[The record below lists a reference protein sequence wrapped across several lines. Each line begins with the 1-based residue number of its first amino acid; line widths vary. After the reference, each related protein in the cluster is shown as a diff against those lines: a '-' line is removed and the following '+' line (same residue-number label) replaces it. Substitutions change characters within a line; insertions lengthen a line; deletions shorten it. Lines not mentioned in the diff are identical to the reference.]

1 MSLALYLNKDSFEVG
16 TDEVARGCLFG
27 RVYAAAVIWP
37 QEEPADTIYYPP
49 IRDSKKLTPK
59 KRQKLKEFIENN
71 AIAYAVSYSTEQ
83 EIDKLNILGASQL
96 AMHRALDKVR
106 KQVDFDHILV
116 DGNYF
121 IPYQTYTYNT
131 FEKGDDKFYSIAAAS
146 ILAKVYHD
154 QYIHDLVM
162 EYPDL
167 EKYGLLSNMGYGAAI
182 HMKAIKKYGVTQFHR
197 RTFKPCCGKEFI
209 VKKGIKQII
218 DDNEEE
224 EETIENENNNDIE
237 ELINNLEEKL

>member
-1 MSLALYLNKDSFEVG
+1 MTLALYSNKELIEVG

-37 QEEPADTIYYPP
+37 QEDPPDTAFYPP

-59 KRQKLKEFIENN
+59 KREQLKDFIEAN
-71 AIAYAVSYSTEQ
+71 AIAYAVSYATEQ
-83 EIDKLNILGASQL
+83 EIDRLNILAASQL

-121 IPYQTYTYNT
+121 VPYQTYTYNT
-131 FEKGDDKFYSIAAAS
+131 FEKGDDKFFSIAAAS

-154 QYIHDLVM
+154 RYIKDLVA

-167 EKYGLLSNMGYGAAI
+167 DKYGLQSNMGYGSAGHMNAI
-182 HMKAIKKYGVTQFHR
+182 IKYGVSQFHR
-197 RTFKPCCGKEFI
+197 KTFKPCTG
-209 VKKGIKQII
+209 KQITLEKNNRQLI
-218 DDNEEE
+218 DEEQQQQQE
-224 EETIENENNNDIE
+224 NNGPEIENIENNE
-237 ELINNLEEKL
+237 

>member
-1 MSLALYLNKDSFEVG
+1 MTLELYYDKDFLEVG
-16 TDEVARGCLFG
+16 VDEVARGCLFG

-37 QEEPADTIYYPP
+37 QEHPQDASFYPP

-59 KRQKLKEFIENN
+59 KREQLKEFIEAN
-71 AIAYAVSYSTEQ
+71 AIAYGISYATEQ
-83 EIDKLNILGASQL
+83 EIDKLNILAASQL

-154 QYIHDLVM
+154 HYIKDLVK

-167 EKYGLLSNMGYGAAI
+167 EKYNIHENMGYGASK
-182 HMKAIKKYGVTQFHR
+182 HMEAIKMYGVTQFHR
-197 RTFKPCCGKEFI
+197 LTFKPCTGK
-209 VKKGIKQII
+209 KTII
-218 DDNEEE
+218 QKPNE
-224 EETIENENNNDIE
+224 TNE
-237 ELINNLEEKL
+237 

>member
-1 MSLALYLNKDSFEVG
+1 MTLTLYFNKESIEVG

-37 QEEPADTIYYPP
+37 QEDPPDTSYYPP

-59 KRQKLKEFIENN
+59 KREQLKDFIEAN
-71 AIAYAVSYSTEQ
+71 AIAFAVSYATEQ
-83 EIDKLNILGASQL
+83 EIDRLNILAASQL

-121 IPYQTYTYNT
+121 VPYQTYTFNT
-131 FEKGDDKFYSIAAAS
+131 FEKGDDKFFSIAAAS

-154 QYIHDLVM
+154 RYIKDLVT

-167 EKYGLLSNMGYGAAI
+167 EKYGLQSNMGYGSAGHMRAI
-182 HMKAIKKYGVTQFHR
+182 SKYGVSQFHR
-197 RTFKPCCGKEFI
+197 KTFKPCTG
-209 VKKGIKQII
+209 KQITLEKNQRQLI
-218 DDNEEE
+218 DDEEDNEVENNE
-224 EETIENENNNDIE
+224 VENNQVENENE
-237 ELINNLEEKL
+237 

>member
-1 MSLALYLNKDSFEVG
+1 MPLSLYLNKDVMEVG
-16 TDEVARGCLFG
+16 TDEVARGCLLG

-37 QEEPADTIYYPP
+37 QEEPPDSSYYPP

-59 KRQKLKEFIENN
+59 KREQLKDFIESN
-71 AIAYAVSYSTEQ
+71 AIAFAVSYATEQ
-83 EIDKLNILGASQL
+83 EIDKLNILAASQL

-106 KQVDFDHILV
+106 KQVDFDHIIV

-121 IPYQTYTYNT
+121 IPFNTYTFNT

-154 QYIHDLVM
+154 QYIKDLVI

-167 EKYGLLSNMGYGAAI
+167 EKYGIQSNMGYGASQ
-182 HMKAIKKYGVTQFHR
+182 HMKAIEKYGVTQFHR
-197 RTFKPCCGKEFI
+197 KTFKPCCGKEFT
-209 VKKGIKQII
+209 VKKGIKELI
-218 DDNEEE
+218 DDEVEDNEDNESEIIEEE
-224 EETIENENNNDIE
+224 
-237 ELINNLEEKL
+237 INIVV

>member
-1 MSLALYLNKDSFEVG
+1 MTLALYLNKDMMEVG
-16 TDEVARGCLFG
+16 TDEVARGCLLG

-37 QEEPADTIYYPP
+37 QEEPVNSSFYPP
-49 IRDSKKLTPK
+49 IRDSKKLNPQ
-59 KRQKLKEFIENN
+59 KREKLKGFIEAN
-71 AIAYAVSYSTEQ
+71 AIAFAVSYATED

-154 QYIHDLVM
+154 QYIRDLVAN
-162 EYPDL
+162 YPDL
-167 EKYGLLSNMGYGAAI
+167 EKYGLLSNMGYGSAC
-182 HMKAIKKYGVTQFHR
+182 HMKAIEEHGVTQFHR
-197 RTFKPCCGKEFI
+197 KSFNPCSGKEIKI
-209 VKKGIKQII
+209 VNHTHKS
-218 DDNEEE
+218 
-224 EETIENENNNDIE
+224 
-237 ELINNLEEKL
+237 